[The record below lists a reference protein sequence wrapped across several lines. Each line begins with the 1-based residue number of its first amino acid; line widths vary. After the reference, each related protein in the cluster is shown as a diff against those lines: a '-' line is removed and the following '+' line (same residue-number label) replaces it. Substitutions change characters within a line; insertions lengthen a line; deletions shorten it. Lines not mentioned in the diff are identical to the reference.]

1 MFYHALIYITLPTVS
16 DQFKDGVDCASASI
30 TGVSSSELLRW
41 SGEPEAEKFDRIES
55 GIEASKQMSSARG
68 MMIFSLY
75 V

>member
-1 MFYHALIYITLPTVS
+1 MRKIYITLPTVS

-30 TGVSSSELLRW
+30 TGVSSSRW
-41 SGEPEAEKFDRIES
+41 RGEPRTEKFDRIES
-55 GIEASKQMSSARG
+55 VVEASKQMSSARG